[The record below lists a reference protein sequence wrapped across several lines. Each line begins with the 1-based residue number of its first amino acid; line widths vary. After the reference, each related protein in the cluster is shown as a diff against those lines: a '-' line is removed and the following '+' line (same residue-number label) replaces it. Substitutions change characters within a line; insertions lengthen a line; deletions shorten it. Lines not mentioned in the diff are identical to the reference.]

1 MIYGYTTM
9 PDGSQKPVVMTGL
22 HCLGISTNLTAVQD
36 LLIFLAVVF
45 GLLFWDF
52 AKEESKK

>member
-1 MIYGYTTM
+1 M